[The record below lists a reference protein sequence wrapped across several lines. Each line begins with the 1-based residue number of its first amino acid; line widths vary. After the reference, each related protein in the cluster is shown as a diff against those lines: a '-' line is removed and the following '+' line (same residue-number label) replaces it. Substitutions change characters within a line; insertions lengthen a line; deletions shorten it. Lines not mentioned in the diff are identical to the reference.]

1 MKLYSIHFKMRKMAS
16 IYERAIGN
24 SPTPQNPPFSLSL
37 SLSVYS
43 SLMSIAADNSSTAA
57 FGRTSPPSLTME
69 LSPKNQG
76 ISPISQCDCTDYT
89 VAAYWTMIMCVLV
102 VVAYVLGYWSK
113 RQIMSLRRPRPP
125 PPSSDAAPPAP
136 APPAPRRER
145 GLVCRCTCVWGL
157 VWQWLNYNKQ
167 KRERFWWS
175 YSMQMFLLWVLLMYS
190 WMNESFP
197 FYYCVKVILLFTV

>member
-37 SLSVYS
+37 SRSVYS

-69 LSPKNQG
+69 LSPKNQS
-76 ISPISQCDCTDYT
+76 ISPISQCECTDYT
-89 VAAYWTMIMCVLV
+89 VAAYWTMIVCVLV

-113 RQIMSLRRPRPP
+113 RQIMSLRRPRPPPP

-145 GLVCRCTCVWGL
+145 GLVCRCTCV
-157 VWQWLNYNKQ
+157 
-167 KRERFWWS
+167 
-175 YSMQMFLLWVLLMYS
+175 
-190 WMNESFP
+190 
-197 FYYCVKVILLFTV
+197 